1 MSCCS
6 VFWGGPSPKFLRPI
20 LSDPVRIISH
30 HPLGG
35 HGGNPG
41 SLHRSVL
48 AGQSCPEQVGSGRQ
62 ALDQTPLPCGSRAAV
77 TRLEAGKVP
86 GSEPWEAD
94 PPNPQR
100 VFENR
105 AMTASPG
112 EDQAGRDSCSPAR
125 RQPAAAR
132 ETGQGG
138 LGRAQPPQAP
148 SLSGERGSGR
158 QLEAGFQAFTL
169 C

>member
-1 MSCCS
+1 MQGKQTWLGKREQTLMT
-6 VFWGGPSPKFLRPI
+6 VYT
-20 LSDPVRIISH
+20 RI
-30 HPLGG
+30 
-35 HGGNPG
+35 
-41 SLHRSVL
+41 
-48 AGQSCPEQVGSGRQ
+48 
-62 ALDQTPLPCGSRAAV
+62 
-77 TRLEAGKVP
+77 
-86 GSEPWEAD
+86 D